1 VSAYEE
7 LVTLFRTSDKPND
20 FYPYESHL
28 KKMATD
34 VNAVAQEAGL
44 NAVLHYVENAPS
56 AAKYV
61 KQPQIVSYAYHVEN

>member
-1 VSAYEE
+1 M
-7 LVTLFRTSDKPND
+7 FRTSDKPKD
-20 FYPYESHL
+20 FYPYEPHL

-44 NAVLHYVENAPS
+44 TAVLHYVENAPS

-61 KQPQIVSYAYHVEN
+61 NQSQTMNYLQNIEG

>member
-1 VSAYEE
+1 LTLKVWKARVSAYEE
-7 LVTLFRTSDKPND
+7 LVSLFRVSDNPSD
-20 FYPYESHL
+20 FYPYEPHL

-56 AAKYV
+56 AAK
-61 KQPQIVSYAYHVEN
+61 